1 MCATTRSLRRRH
13 WRRAWQQFAAVA
25 THLEQQRHL
34 PAGDGVKLGCRVVRD
49 EEELVN
55 ATEEEAALLVCMA
68 EQCKLGSEQSLLSGS
83 RRGGRSREG
92 LSVVV
97 SIALRRRTICDVQ
110 PFISLQQRHGCSDGR
125 IRCGRGVGRERRE
138 RRLFRRRT
146 SHPVC

>member
-1 MCATTRSLRRRH
+1 MATY
-13 WRRAWQQFAAVA
+13 
-25 THLEQQRHL
+25 LEQQRHL
-34 PAGDGVKLGCRVVRD
+34 PAGDGVKLGRRVIRD

-97 SIALRRRTICDVQ
+97 SIAFEEKDHLRCS